1 MRRDNSHRLK
11 ENIMNEEALLQ
22 ELQKDPFIPL
32 RLHLVSGKT
41 VDILVPHGAW
51 TLSYAILVFRNPTVG
66 SPKAEGYDVVA
77 YANIERVEQLS
88 MGNRTKQKR
97 KPA

>member
-1 MRRDNSHRLK
+1 MTEK
-11 ENIMNEEALLQ
+11 ALLH
-22 ELQKDPFIPL
+22 ELEKDPFIPL

-41 VDILVPHGAW
+41 VDIFVPHGAW
-51 TLSYAILVFRNPTVG
+51 TLSYALLVFRNPTIG

-77 YANIERVEQLS
+77 YANIERVEQLTI
-88 MGNRTKQKR
+88 GGRTKRKR